1 MKTIR
6 LKRLLFVTGALLVG
20 AAGCDGEPCAACT
33 EELAARHVS
42 LELCGSALQTRAL
55 DVPSLAESNVVRCL
69 LYVFSR
75 TGTLV
80 DTYDSTDGRF
90 DFYLTDEV
98 YDFVVV
104 ANKTGLPRVAI
115 TKNDLLETL
124 TTLSENAVGNF
135 VMVGALSDHLIE
147 ADEKITVEVARL
159 VGKVTYTIRTAF
171 TGALAGKPFLI
182 EEIGLTN
189 VVGQNTLAL
198 SDSVPDA
205 SAPWYN
211 RMLFDNPPAEDA
223 PADLLNARL
232 DITMKASDSLVSGH
246 SFYPYPNASSDN
258 HDREHWSSRCTR
270 FVVKAQLDG
279 RTNWYPVTLERVRRN
294 RHYHVDLTI
303 SGYGVEHPED
313 PLTDYS
319 GIAAT
324 VSVEDWID
332 GGNLQGIY

>member
-1 MKTIR
+1 MKMKL
-6 LKRLLFVTGALLVG
+6 LKRFLFVTGALLV
-20 AAGCDGEPCAACT
+20 AAGCDKEPCAACT

-42 LELCGSALQTRAL
+42 LELTGSALQTRAL

-115 TKNDLLETL
+115 TKSDLLATI
-124 TTLSENAVGNF
+124 TTLSENGVGNF

-147 ADEKITVEVARL
+147 ADEKITVEVTRL
-159 VGKVTYTIRTAF
+159 VGKVTCTIRTAF
-171 TGALAGKPFLI
+171 SGALASKPFI
-182 EEIGLTN
+182 VEAIGLTN

-198 SDSVPDA
+198 TDSIPEA
-205 SAPWYN
+205 AARWYN
-211 RMLFDNPPAEDA
+211 RMIFEEPPVADC
-223 PADLLNARL
+223 PADLLYARL
-232 DITMKASDSLVSGH
+232 DIPLGASDSLASGH
-246 SFYPYPNASSDN
+246 SFYPYPNASPDS
-258 HDREHWSSRCTR
+258 HDRDNWGSRCTR
-270 FVVKAQLDG
+270 FVVKAQLGG
-279 RTNWYPVTLERVRRN
+279 RTTWYPVTLERIRRN
-294 RHYHVDLTI
+294 RHYHIDLTI
-303 SGYGVEHPED
+303 AGYGVEHPED

-324 VSVEDWID
+324 VTVEDWTD